1 MLSKKIITSLLVA
14 VTLGFAGTTSVY
26 AETNTSA
33 NTASQATESA
43 KLVPE
48 LFLDGYTAIR
58 TNVLD
63 TENGKVYS
71 GLFNNGVIQAVLIRE
86 SAEVVPMRTY
96 SIDSLSITAP
106 QSMSADTINQVL
118 KQYALSQRVEN

>member
-14 VTLGFAGTTSVY
+14 ATLGFAGTTSVY
-26 AETNTSA
+26 AETNTST
-33 NTASQATESA
+33 NTASQTTESA

-48 LFLDGYTAIR
+48 LFLEGYTAVR

-118 KQYALSQRVEN
+118 KQYGLSQRVEN